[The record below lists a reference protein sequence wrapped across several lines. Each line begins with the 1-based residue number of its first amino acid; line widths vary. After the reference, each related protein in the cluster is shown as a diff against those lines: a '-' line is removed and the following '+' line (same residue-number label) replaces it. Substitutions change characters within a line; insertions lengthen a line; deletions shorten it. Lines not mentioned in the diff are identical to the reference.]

1 MAAGNGLEL
10 SSELAS
16 RLPLFAD
23 PRFEQAHEAATAGNV
38 AAAIAG
44 YEAIDHANAAR
55 NFQDA
60 QLFGHRGD
68 PDSCVML
75 LKKCVA
81 ADPNHHP
88 AWRMLAELGSGR
100 EAEQACLKGLEGYP
114 DDTGLRLRCVNL
126 LTERRD
132 LRGALALLQDAPPAS
147 RESHEV
153 QRALADLGWKLGD
166 FSTAEPALR
175 NCLRLNPA
183 DSQSCQILIEILDRL
198 DRLDEAVQVCRA
210 FLGSN
215 PGDGVIWMALGDML
229 VRQGNWGEA
238 EALFQALLGG
248 QPSWLRVRQKYAEML
263 EKAGRFQEAID
274 TCWQNIQMAPNDL
287 ESYLCLT
294 DMLHRFNNRPHAG
307 IVLQRVFEQY
317 APSGDWGASVLPPA
331 LSTRLIYHH
340 LPEIANHYC
349 TGRRALLD
357 HTGITLS
364 ANQGVHGKVV
374 EMCCIVVGDEH
385 IRFLNDIAFPA
396 LLATEGFEDLRRSH
410 RVVYNLYT
418 THANLPGL
426 ETFLQQL
433 RHHGIPFRVNVELLS
448 LSQDLYEVLCLPI
461 IDQVR
466 RSLESGS
473 VVVMAV
479 PDAIMTGSI
488 ARVIGDMQPYET
500 VVCPMPRIDSALA
513 YPVLKQELATGKGL
527 RSRDFVRRCMTE
539 FQHPQTYAALR
550 NQSNCLRYEDHG
562 GYYAARNFA
571 PPPLCFQARPEML
584 DHLIHAPMCGPTSHA
599 CFYIVDHDFVESA
612 FRSNTMR
619 LIQNSDYFFWAEF
632 TGPGRH
638 SEFLAGRKGEHHYY
652 PESSRFIYQQEVKW
666 IHSDSSAGRDRAGSM
681 VD

>member
-1 MAAGNGLEL
+1 MASEHAPEL
-10 SSELAS
+10 SRELAS

-23 PRFEQAHEAATAGNV
+23 PGFEQAQEAASAGNL
-38 AAAIAG
+38 AAALAG
-44 YEAIDHANAAR
+44 YEAIDRANAAR

-60 QLFGHRGD
+60 LLFGQRGD
-68 PDSCVML
+68 PGSLVML
-75 LKKCVA
+75 AKKCVA
-81 ADPNHHP
+81 ADPNHYP
-88 AWRMLAELGSGR
+88 AWRMLADLLSGR
-100 EAEQACLKGLEGYP
+100 EAEQACLKALEGYP
-114 DDTGLRLRCVNL
+114 DETGIRMRCVNL
-126 LTERRD
+126 LTERQD
-132 LRGALALLQDAPPAS
+132 LRGAVALLEATPAAS
-147 RESHEV
+147 RESPEV
-153 QRALADLGWKLGD
+153 QRALADLSWKLGD
-166 FSTAEPALR
+166 FATAEPALR
-175 NCLRLNPA
+175 HCLRLNPA
-183 DSQSCQILIEILDRL
+183 DSQSCQTLIEILDRL

-210 FLGSN
+210 FLGDN
-215 PGDGVIWMALGDML
+215 PTDGVIWVALADML
-229 VRQGNWGEA
+229 VRQGDWSEA

-263 EKAGRFQEAID
+263 EKAGRHQEAID

-307 IVLQRVFEQY
+307 IVLQRVCEQY
-317 APSGDWGASVLPPA
+317 APSGDWGASVLPPS

-340 LPEIANHYC
+340 LPEIASHYC
-349 TGRRALLD
+349 TGRRALID
-357 HTGITLS
+357 HTGITLT
-364 ANQGVHGKVV
+364 ANPEEHGKVV
-374 EMCCIVVGDEH
+374 ELCCIVVGDEH
-385 IRFLNDIAFPA
+385 IRFLNDVAFPS
-396 LLATEGFEDLRRSH
+396 LLATEGFEDLRRSR

-418 THANLPGL
+418 TRVNLPGL
-426 ETFLQQL
+426 EPFLAQL
-433 RHHGIPFRVNVELLS
+433 RRHSIPFRVNVELLS

-488 ARVIGDMQPYET
+488 ARVIGDMRPHET
-500 VVCPMPRIDSALA
+500 VVCPMPRIDSARA
-513 YPVLKQELATGKGL
+513 YPVLKQALALGKGL

-550 NQSNCLRYEDHG
+550 GDSNCLRYRERD
-562 GYYAARNFA
+562 GYYEARNFA

-584 DHLIHAPMCGPTSHA
+584 DHLIQAPMCGPTSHA

-632 TGPGRH
+632 TGPLRH
-638 SEFLAGRKGEHHYY
+638 ADFLAGRKGEHYYY
-652 PESSRFIYQQEVKW
+652 PESSRFIHHQEVKW
-666 IHSDSSAGRDRAGSM
+666 IHSD
-681 VD
+681 